1 MYHQKEYPNCKQPC
15 TPQGDKLYMVAVIE
29 RGNYPKGDYLPGHT
43 ITLRTPV
50 RLCNS
55 LPVELT
61 YKLLAGDTEKR
72 GKFFF
77 YRDIILT

>member
-1 MYHQKEYPNCKQPC
+1 MQIVNNLAP
-15 TPQGDKLYMVAVIE
+15 TQGDKLYMVAVIE

-72 GKFFF
+72 GKLCDYVFSTV
-77 YRDIILT
+77 I